1 MFLGN
6 TMSIKVSIVG
16 VSGYT
21 GLELVKLL
29 LNHRV
34 FELNAVYA
42 SKEQENISSL
52 HSSLKNVLEMPVLE
66 PQLDKIAQ
74 DNQLVFLALP
84 HQKAMEY
91 AKILLDKDIKVIDLS
106 ADYRLS
112 LENYEQYYCP
122 HHDKENLQKAV
133 YGLPEYNRNHIAKA
147 SLIANPGCYP
157 TATLLALLPFVEYL
171 DNAQSVYIDAKSGVS
186 GAGKKLVQTSHFVTI
201 NENLFA
207 YSPIYHRHS
216 PEINEQLKK
225 LGKIQFK
232 TLFIPHLIPIT
243 RGMLISIYARL
254 KEPIEALEV
263 LQKRYK
269 DEPFIRV
276 RENCVQIKN
285 VVGTHFCDI
294 YAKTDGR
301 DLFITSS
308 IDNLLRGASSQAL
321 ANANL
326 MFSLEESLGLPQIAY
341 AP

>member
-1 MFLGN
+1 MK
-6 TMSIKVSIVG
+6 IKTSIVG

-29 LNHRV
+29 INHPV

-42 SKEQENISSL
+42 SENYQELSTL
-52 HSSLKNVLEMPVLE
+52 HSCLKDVIKIPVLE
-66 PQLDKIAQ
+66 TSLTQIAQ
-74 DNQLVFLALP
+74 ESELVFLALP

-91 AKILLDKDIKVIDLS
+91 VKGLYDKGIKIVDLS

-112 LENYEQYYCP
+112 LEKYEESYCT
-122 HHDKENLQKAV
+122 HLDKENLKNAI
-133 YGLPEYNRNHIAKA
+133 YGLPEYNRAQIAKTN
-147 SLIANPGCYP
+147 LVANPGCYP
-157 TATLLALLPFVEYL
+157 TASLLAILPFASYL
-171 DNAQSVYIDAKSGVS
+171 DSNHTLYIDAKSGVS

-207 YSPIYHRHS
+207 YSPINHRHS

-225 LGKIQFK
+225 LSKENFK
-232 TLFIPHLIPIT
+232 ALFVPHLIPLT
-243 RGMLISIYARL
+243 RGMLVSVYGRL

-263 LQKRYK
+263 LQAKYAN
-269 DEPFIRV
+269 EPFVRV
-276 RENCVQIKN
+276 RNTCSQIKN
-285 VVGTHFCDI
+285 VAGTHFCDVF
-294 YAKTDGR
+294 AKTDGL

-326 MFSLEESLGLPQIAY
+326 MFGLEESLGLPNIAY
-341 AP
+341 VP